1 MIEYPRIFSLSTVGI
16 RKHYN
21 QDYLLHRVRTDFTGN
36 NGIGK
41 SLIADLFQ
49 LIFIGQKSKI
59 SFGTESFKNKDR
71 HIHTIPYDTDDAYV
85 FIHIEFKKNEF
96 ITIGTNI
103 GNKRSRPLKSFW
115 ILNQAYNDIDKK
127 DLETLS
133 LNADQLSYSKDFLK
147 DGHFLPISQ
156 LARHLKKNKKGFL
169 KSFTDV
175 EDKKEYYEFLYSN
188 ELLPI
193 NLAID
198 ENMDA
203 FAKVI
208 QSFSK
213 ANSLDTE
220 SDKILKDFLFENSL
234 DTLQSKYQSNKEKL
248 EKLINEYNE
257 LDEEIHTI
265 ELKQEVLGDL
275 KELQQL
281 KNESQKKYLTAKYHI
296 NYFRYDKVATN
307 CEDTFDKIKK
317 ETDFIGNLKKGVPK
331 IEKQIGITKSE
342 YDTYSNAQIFFI
354 NYKNLFNTRAR
365 KLESLNQLQKMK
377 LPIIDQANLVEIDID
392 EYGDQIIIEKI
403 NKLNSALEKYGTIH
417 NINEKTLSQRKIITE
432 YKEKKTS
439 ELADLEALNRILSA
453 GEDGSLIAQIIKN
466 GRNLTVE
473 EETVLFGLL
482 KNVHLEKPNNPSK
495 GTQFTKDSSLL
506 KYDNIEDDKVNSGYW
521 FKVGALRTFVPYSNE
536 KQIFADT
543 AKMKIAKEKKQNAI
557 DEQIKSIKNEL
568 VEILKF
574 EKGDVYNL
582 SSVDELKNLNKNFK
596 DFSLY
601 ESSKIAMSIAESLST
616 KILSDQKELAQ
627 SLQELEVLE
636 KKIPIKITDE
646 KIDNQLTSYI
656 QKIAAKKSVYKEL
669 QNKLKNSKSTITQK
683 EDNLTTL
690 NELLTAKEKE
700 RDDLKKQYED
710 ALTNFKKHFKLLN
723 INDLKPTK
731 LDSIDLDD
739 LNKQH
744 NKHKDNYINAYGKAS
759 SQFDTTKDDLEVK
772 NQMDDQ
778 NYSFEVLELVLLGPK
793 IKHTENLAPALKKS
807 NQNRTKVMQAITQ
820 AMLRIFKLTKTKYKD
835 FEKIVEDLNDF
846 FSERLISDKYNFK
859 IDFTPNETFKIDW
872 MKNLQSSTQ
881 AAYSEGELQFSDS
894 VESFVE
900 KIFTETTSYNEK
912 IKFSDLL
919 DPKTYFD
926 LSTRLLDKD
935 GVDQTGS
942 TGQSYTAIVLLG
954 IGRLSIVQKEDR
966 KGVKFLILEEVS
978 NMDKGNFNTFPN
990 IAKEFGYQ
998 MLTMTPEPYGSNENE
1013 GWYLHH
1019 LIEGYEDVNINY
1031 AMPSSYFKTNE
1042 SREDLLDYL
1051 KNINKQ

>member
-1 MIEYPRIFSLSTVGI
+1 MIEYPRIFSLSTVGV

-49 LIFIGQKSKI
+49 LIFIGQKNKI

-71 HIHTIPYDTDDAYV
+71 HIHTIPYNTDDAYV
-85 FIHIEFKKNEF
+85 FIHIEFKKEEF

-115 ILNQAYNDIDKK
+115 ILNQAYNDNDKK
-127 DLETLS
+127 DLETLA
-133 LNADQLSYSKDFLK
+133 LNADQLAYSKDFLK
-147 DGHFLPISQ
+147 DGHFLPINQ
-156 LARHLKKNKKGFL
+156 LARHLRKNNKGFL
-169 KSFTDV
+169 KSFTDL
-175 EDKKEYYEFLYSN
+175 EDKKEYYDFLYSN

-234 DTLQSKYQSNKEKL
+234 DTLQSKYKSNKEKL

-265 ELKQEVLGDL
+265 ELKQEVLGNL
-275 KELQQL
+275 KELQKF
-281 KNESQKKYLTAKYHI
+281 KNEAQQNYLTAKYHI
-296 NYFRYDKVATN
+296 NYSQYDKVAAN
-307 CEDTFDKIKK
+307 CRATSDKIKK
-317 ETDFIGNLKKGVPK
+317 ETGIISNLKEEVPK
-331 IEKQIGITKSE
+331 VEKQIGITKSE
-342 YDTYSNAQIFFI
+342 YDTYSNAQVFFT
-354 NYKNLFNTRAR
+354 NYKNQFNARAE

-377 LPIIDQANLVEIDID
+377 LPLIDQANLVEIDID
-392 EYGDQIIIEKI
+392 EYGDQAIIEKI
-403 NKLNSALEKYGTIH
+403 NKLNSVLEKYSTID
-417 NINEKTLSQRKIITE
+417 NLNDKTLSQLKTITE
-432 YKEKKTS
+432 YKKKNTS
-439 ELADLEALNRILSA
+439 ELDDFEALNRILSA
-453 GEDGSLIAQIIKN
+453 GEDGSLIAQIIK
-466 GRNLTVE
+466 GGSNLTVE
-473 EETVLFGLL
+473 QETVLFGLL
-482 KNVHLEKPNNPSK
+482 KNVGWEKPNNPSK
-495 GTQFTKDSSLL
+495 GTQYTKDSSLL
-506 KYDNIEDDKVNSGYW
+506 KSENIEEDKVNSGYW

-543 AKMKIAKEKKQNAI
+543 AKMKDAKEKKQNAI
-557 DEQIKSIKNEL
+557 DAEIKSIKNEL
-568 VEILKF
+568 GEILKF
-574 EKGDVYNL
+574 EKGDAYDL
-582 SSVDELKNLNKNFK
+582 SAIDELKNLNKDFK

-601 ESSKIAMSIAESLST
+601 ETSKIAMSIAENLST
-616 KILSDQKELAQ
+616 KIVNDQKELAQ
-627 SLQELEVLE
+627 SLQELEILE

-646 KIDNQLTSYI
+646 KIDDQLASYI
-656 QKIAAKKSVYKEL
+656 QRIAAKKSVHTDL
-669 QNKLKNSKSTITQK
+669 QNKLKASKSTISQK

-690 NELLTAKEKE
+690 NKLLEAQEKD
-700 RDDLKKQYED
+700 RDDLMKKYED
-710 ALTNFKKHFKLLN
+710 ALTTFKEHFKVLD
-723 INDLKPTK
+723 INDLKPTN
-731 LDSIDLDD
+731 IDQIDIED
-739 LNKQH
+739 LSKQH
-744 NKHKDNYINAYGKAS
+744 NTHKDNYINAYGKAS
-759 SQFDTTKDDLEVK
+759 SQFDTSKDDLEVK

-835 FEKIVEDLNDF
+835 FEKTVEDLNDF
-846 FSERLISDKYNFK
+846 FNERLISDKYHFK

-900 KIFTETTSYNEK
+900 KIFAEATSYNEK

-935 GVDQTGS
+935 GIDQTGS

-1042 SREDLLDYL
+1042 ARQDLSDYL
-1051 KNINKQ
+1051 KNINEQ

>member
-1 MIEYPRIFSLSTVGI
+1 MIEYPRIFSLSTVGV

-21 QDYLLHRVRTDFTGN
+21 QDYLLHQVRTDFTGN

-49 LIFIGQKSKI
+49 LIFVGQKSKI
-59 SFGTESFKNKDR
+59 SFGTESFKNKER
-71 HIHTIPYDTDDAYV
+71 HIHTIPYNTDDAYV

-115 ILNQAYNDIDKK
+115 ILNQAYNDNDRK
-127 DLETLS
+127 DLEALA
-133 LNADQLSYSKDFLK
+133 LNANQLAYSKDFLK
-147 DGHFLPISQ
+147 DGQFLPINQ

-169 KSFTDV
+169 KSFTDL
-175 EDKKEYYEFLYSN
+175 EDKKEYYEFLYTN

-234 DTLQSKYQSNKEKL
+234 DKLETKYKSNKEKL
-248 EKLINEYNE
+248 EKLISEYNE

-265 ELKQEVLGDL
+265 ELKQEVLGNL
-275 KELQQL
+275 KELEQL
-281 KNESQKKYLTAKYHI
+281 KNDAQQNYLTAEYHSNFSQYETI
-296 NYFRYDKVATN
+296 ANKCIGTSK
-307 CEDTFDKIKK
+307 KIER
-317 ETDFIGNLKKGVPK
+317 ETDIVSNLKSDLPK
-331 IEKQIGITKSE
+331 ISKQIEITKSD
-342 YDTYSNAQIFFI
+342 YDTYFKAQESFT
-354 NYKNLFNTRAR
+354 NYKNLFNARAE
-365 KLESLNQLQKMK
+365 KLASLNQLQKMK
-377 LPIIDQANLVEIDID
+377 LPEIDQANLVEINIEEYNHQSIID
-392 EYGDQIIIEKI
+392 RV
-403 NKLNSALEKYGTIH
+403 NKLNSDLKRYGTIDK
-417 NINEKTLSQRKIITE
+417 INKKTSSQLKIIAD
-432 YKEKKTS
+432 YKAVKSS

-453 GEDGSLIAQIIKN
+453 GEDGSLIAQILKDGN
-466 GRNLTVE
+466 NLTKE
-473 EETVLFGLL
+473 QETVLFGLL
-482 KNVHLEKPNNPSK
+482 KNVDWEKPDNPTK
-495 GTQFTKDSSLL
+495 GSQYTKDSSLL
-506 KYDNIEDDKVNSGYW
+506 KPENIEEDKVNSGYW
-521 FKVGALRTFVPYSNE
+521 FTIGALRTFVPYSND

-543 AKMKIAKEKKQNAI
+543 AKMNDAKKKKQKAI
-557 DEQIKSIKNEL
+557 NEQVKSINNEL
-568 VEILKF
+568 GEILKF
-574 EKGDVYNL
+574 EKGDPYDL
-582 SSVDELKNLNKNFK
+582 SAFDELTNLNKDFK

-601 ESSKIAMSIAESLST
+601 ERSKIAMSIAESLST
-616 KILSDQKELAQ
+616 KITQDQKDLEL
-627 SLQELEVLE
+627 SLQELEALE

-646 KIDNQLTSYI
+646 KIDDQLTSYI
-656 QKIAAKKSVYKEL
+656 QKVAAKKSVHTDL
-669 QNKLKNSKSTITQK
+669 QNKLETSKSSITQK
-683 EDNLTTL
+683 EENLVTL
-690 NELLTAKEKE
+690 KALLDSQEKE
-700 RDDLKKQYED
+700 RDELKKKYEG
-710 ALTNFKKHFKLLN
+710 ALTIFKTRFSQLHIQDFVPTN
-723 INDLKPTK
+723 INQVNVENLQK
-731 LDSIDLDD
+731 LY
-739 LNKQH
+739 NT
-744 NKHKDNYINAYGKAS
+744 NKDNYINAYGKAS

-778 NYSFEVLELVLLGPK
+778 NYSFAVLELVLLGPK

-820 AMLRIFKLTKTKYKD
+820 AMLRIFKLTKTKYQD
-835 FEKIVEDLNDF
+835 FEKTVEDLNDF
-846 FSERLISDKYNFK
+846 FNERLISDKYHFK

-900 KIFTETTSYNEK
+900 KIFAETTSYNEK

-935 GVDQTGS
+935 GIDQTGS

-1031 AMPSSYFKTNE
+1031 APPSSYFKTNE
-1042 SREDLLDYL
+1042 ARQDLSDYL
-1051 KNINKQ
+1051 NNINDQ